1 MEVVPAL
8 DVLKYGHPGF
18 GLCAVVSAIQA
29 FVPITSEVPGRKS
42 TGPGPSHFAHVPSVP
57 CRPFCGGRVPLFPDS
72 ERKSHTGRICAL
84 NAVSSSP
91 LTHARNLPTE
101 SNSTS
106 CHPSI
111 AMSHPAPSKP
121 GDLFPGEGLERS
133 EAVATVSRHS
143 STRTDGKLGATAEPP
158 LGFGVPCPGAYLELL
173 RVSQPRAATDDFIK
187 QPSLSR
193 SRARTSARKL

>member
-1 MEVVPAL
+1 MRSRAANPRDRDLLTSPTCRLCRAARFVEVA
-8 DVLKYGHPGF
+8 
-18 GLCAVVSAIQA
+18 S
-29 FVPITSEVPGRKS
+29 
-42 TGPGPSHFAHVPSVP
+42 
-57 CRPFCGGRVPLFPDS
+57 PFFPDS

-143 STRTDGKLGATAEPP
+143 PTRTDGKLGATAEPP
-158 LGFGVPCPGAYLELL
+158 LEFGVPCPGAYLELL
-173 RVSQPRAATDDFIK
+173 RVHNPAPPPMISSSNP
-187 QPSLSR
+187 PSPAGRIVPLMQSGGCYHIR
-193 SRARTSARKL
+193 LN

>member
-1 MEVVPAL
+1 MRSRAANPRDRDL
-8 DVLKYGHPGF
+8 L
-18 GLCAVVSAIQA
+18 
-29 FVPITSEVPGRKS
+29 TSP
-42 TGPGPSHFAHVPSVP
+42 T

-121 GDLFPGEGLERS
+121 GDLFPGEGFERS

-143 STRTDGKLGATAEPP
+143 PTRTDGKLGRQPSP
-158 LGFGVPCPGAYLELL
+158 HWSSGFHAQAHILNCCAFTT
-173 RVSQPRAATDDFIK
+173 PRRHTDDFIK

-193 SRARTSARKL
+193 SSARTSARKL